1 MPHPEPAIPV
11 RRVLVVEDN
20 QDLALGLQVNLEVQ
34 GYAVQVVHEGT
45 AVLEVAREF
54 RPDLVVLDLMLPGID
69 GFQVLSELRGAGMDA
84 AVLILSARGE
94 EVDKVRGLRLGADDY
109 LVKPFGLMELL
120 ARVEALLRRGAAS
133 PPGQRAEPAGEA
145 FGDVVVEVESR
156 RVLVAGTPVSVT
168 PKAFDLLVALL
179 RRNGR
184 VASRVDLLRE
194 VWGHRSAVETRTVD
208 THIAELRRKVEAD
221 PAHPRHI
228 LTAWKAGY
236 RLQR

>member
-1 MPHPEPAIPV
+1 
-11 RRVLVVEDN
+11 VEDN
-20 QDLALGLQVNLEVQ
+20 RDLALGLQMNLEVQ
-34 GYAVQVVHEGT
+34 GYAVQAVHEGT
-45 AVLEVAREF
+45 AVLEAARAF

-69 GFQVLSELRGAGMDA
+69 GFQVLSDLRAAGVDA

-109 LVKPFGLMELL
+109 MVKPFGLMELL

-133 PPGQRAEPAGEA
+133 PPGGAEPRGES

-156 RVLVAGTPVSVT
+156 RVMVAGTQVNVT

-179 RRNGR
+179 QRNGR
-184 VASRVDLLRE
+184 VASRLDLLRD
-194 VWGHRSAVETRTVD
+194 VWGHRSAVESRTVD
-208 THIAELRRKVEAD
+208 THIAELRRKIEAD

-228 LTAWKAGY
+228 LTVWKAGY

>member
-1 MPHPEPAIPV
+1 MK
-11 RRVLVVEDN
+11 RVLVVEDN
-20 QDLALGLQVNLEVQ
+20 LDLALGLQVNLEVQ
-34 GYAVQVVHEGT
+34 GYAVQTVHEGT
-45 AVLEVAREF
+45 AVLETARVF

-69 GFQVLSELRGAGMDA
+69 GFQVLADLRAAGVNA

-109 LVKPFGLMELL
+109 MVKPFGLMELL
-120 ARVEALLRRGAAS
+120 ARVEALLRRGAAT
-133 PPGQRAEPAGEA
+133 PPGQRTEPAGES

-156 RVLVAGTPVSVT
+156 RVMVGGTPVNVT

-179 RRNGR
+179 QRNGR
-184 VASRVDLLRE
+184 VASRLDLLRE
-194 VWGHRSAVETRTVD
+194 VWGHRSAVESRTVD
-208 THIAELRRKVEAD
+208 THIAELRRKIEAD

-228 LTAWKAGY
+228 LTVWKAGY

>member
-1 MPHPEPAIPV
+1 MK
-11 RRVLVVEDN
+11 RVLVVEDN

-34 GYAVQVVHEGT
+34 GYAVQTVHEGT
-45 AVLEVAREF
+45 AVLEAARAF

-69 GFQVLSELRGAGMDA
+69 GFQVLADLRAAGVDA

-94 EVDKVRGLRLGADDY
+94 EVDKVRGFRLGADDY
-109 LVKPFGLMELL
+109 VVKPFGLMELL
-120 ARVEALLRRGAAS
+120 ARVEALLRRGGAS
-133 PPGQRAEPAGEA
+133 HPGQRAEPAGES

-156 RVLVAGTPVSVT
+156 RVMVGGVPVNVT

-179 RRNGR
+179 QRNGR
-184 VASRVDLLRE
+184 VASRFDLLRE
-194 VWGHRSAVETRTVD
+194 VWGHRSAVESRTVD
-208 THIAELRRKVEAD
+208 THIAELRRKIEAD

-228 LTAWKAGY
+228 LTVWKAGY

>member
-1 MPHPEPAIPV
+1 MK
-11 RRVLVVEDN
+11 RVLVVEDN

-45 AVLEVAREF
+45 AVLAAARVF
-54 RPDLVVLDLMLPGID
+54 RPHLVVLDLMLPGMD
-69 GFQVLSELRGAGMDA
+69 GFQVLSELRGAGVDA
-84 AVLILSARGE
+84 SVLILSARGE

-109 LVKPFGLMELL
+109 MVKPFGLMELL
-120 ARVEALLRRGAAS
+120 ARVEALLRRGTAT

-145 FGDVVVEVESR
+145 FGNVVVEVESR
-156 RVLVAGTPVSVT
+156 RVLVGGTPVNVT

-179 RRNGR
+179 GRNGR

-194 VWGHRSAVETRTVD
+194 VWGHRSAVESRTVD
-208 THIAELRRKVEAD
+208 THIAELRRKIESD

>member
-1 MPHPEPAIPV
+1 MK
-11 RRVLVVEDN
+11 RVLVVEDN
-20 QDLALGLQVNLEVQ
+20 QDLALGLQMNLEVQ
-34 GYAVQVVHEGT
+34 GYAVQAVHEGT
-45 AVLEVAREF
+45 AVLEAARAF

-69 GFQVLSELRGAGMDA
+69 GFQVLADLRAAGVDA

-94 EVDKVRGLRLGADDY
+94 EVDKVRGFRLGADDY
-109 LVKPFGLMELL
+109 VVKPFGLMELL

-133 PPGQRAEPAGEA
+133 PAGQRAEPPGEA

-156 RVLVAGTPVSVT
+156 RVVVGGVPVNVT

-179 RRNGR
+179 QRNGR
-184 VASRVDLLRE
+184 VASRLDLLRE
-194 VWGHRSAVETRTVD
+194 VWGHRSAVESRTVD
-208 THIAELRRKVEAD
+208 THIAELRRKIEAD

-228 LTAWKAGY
+228 LTVWKAGY

>member
-1 MPHPEPAIPV
+1 M
-11 RRVLVVEDN
+11 EDN
-20 QDLALGLQVNLEVQ
+20 RDLALGLQVNLEVQ
-34 GYAVQVVHEGT
+34 GYAVESVHEGT
-45 AVLEVAREF
+45 AVLEAARAF

-69 GFQVLSELRGAGMDA
+69 GFQVLAELRAAGVDA

-109 LVKPFGLMELL
+109 MVKPFGLMELL
-120 ARVEALLRRGAAS
+120 ARVEALLRRGAAGS
-133 PPGQRAEPAGEA
+133 PRPAEPAGES

-156 RVLVAGTPVSVT
+156 RVLVAGAPVNVT

-179 RRNGR
+179 ERNGR
-184 VASRVDLLRE
+184 VASRLDLLRE
-194 VWGHRSAVETRTVD
+194 VWGHRSAVESRTVD
-208 THIAELRRKVEAD
+208 THIAELRRKIEAD

-228 LTAWKAGY
+228 LTVWKAGY

>member
-1 MPHPEPAIPV
+1 LK
-11 RRVLVVEDN
+11 RVLVVEDN
-20 QDLALGLQVNLEVQ
+20 QDLALGLQVNLEIQ
-34 GYAVQVVHEGT
+34 GYAVQTVHEGT
-45 AVLEVAREF
+45 AVLEAARVF

-69 GFQVLSELRGAGMDA
+69 GFQVLSELRAAGVDA

-94 EVDKVRGLRLGADDY
+94 EVDKVRGFRLGADDY
-109 LVKPFGLMELL
+109 VVKPFGLMELL

-133 PPGQRAEPAGEA
+133 PSGQRAEAPGES

-156 RVLVAGTPVSVT
+156 RVMVGGTPVNVT

-179 RRNGR
+179 QRNGR
-184 VASRVDLLRE
+184 VASRLDLLRE
-194 VWGHRSAVETRTVD
+194 VWGHRAAVESRTVD
-208 THIAELRRKVEAD
+208 THIAELRRKIEAD

-228 LTAWKAGY
+228 LTVWKAGY

>member
-1 MPHPEPAIPV
+1 MK
-11 RRVLVVEDN
+11 RVLVVEDN

-34 GYAVQVVHEGT
+34 GYAVQTVHEGT
-45 AVLEVAREF
+45 AVLETARAF

-69 GFQVLSELRGAGMDA
+69 GFQVLSEIRAAGVHA

-109 LVKPFGLMELL
+109 MVKPFGLMELL
-120 ARVEALLRRGAAS
+120 ARVEALLRRGADGPA
-133 PPGQRAEPAGEA
+133 GQGTAPAGEA

-156 RVLVAGTPVSVT
+156 RVLVGGVPVNVT

-179 RRNGR
+179 QRNGR
-184 VASRVDLLRE
+184 VASRLDLLRE
-194 VWGHRSAVETRTVD
+194 VWGHRSAVESRTVD
-208 THIAELRRKVEAD
+208 THIAELRRKIEAD
-221 PAHPRHI
+221 PANPRHV
-228 LTAWKAGY
+228 LTVWKAGY

>member
-1 MPHPEPAIPV
+1 MK
-11 RRVLVVEDN
+11 RVLVVEDN

-34 GYAVQVVHEGT
+34 GYSVQTVHEGT
-45 AVLEVAREF
+45 AVLEAARTF

-69 GFQVLSELRGAGMDA
+69 GFQVLADLRAAGVDA

-94 EVDKVRGLRLGADDY
+94 EVDKVRGFRLGADDY
-109 LVKPFGLMELL
+109 VVKPFGLMELL

-133 PPGQRAEPAGEA
+133 PPGARAEPSGEA

-156 RVLVAGTPVSVT
+156 RVMVGGIPVNVT

-179 RRNGR
+179 QRNGR
-184 VASRVDLLRE
+184 VASRLDLLRE
-194 VWGHRSAVETRTVD
+194 VWGHRSAVESRTVD
-208 THIAELRRKVEAD
+208 THIAELRRKIEAD

-228 LTAWKAGY
+228 LTVWKAGY

>member
-1 MPHPEPAIPV
+1 V
-11 RRVLVVEDN
+11 KRVLVVEDN

-34 GYAVQVVHEGT
+34 GYAVQTVHEGT
-45 AVLEVAREF
+45 AVLEAARAF
-54 RPDLVVLDLMLPGID
+54 RPDLVVLDLMLPGLD
-69 GFQVLSELRGAGMDA
+69 GFGVLAELRQAGVDA

-94 EVDKVRGLRLGADDY
+94 EVDKVRGFRLGADDY
-109 LVKPFGLMELL
+109 VVKPFGLMELL
-120 ARVEALLRRGAAS
+120 ARVEALLRRGGPSSRENQAE
-133 PPGQRAEPAGEA
+133 PPGES
-145 FGDVVVEVESR
+145 FGNVVVEVESR
-156 RVLVAGTPVSVT
+156 RVMVGGVPVSVT

-194 VWGHRSAVETRTVD
+194 VWGHRSAVESRTVD
-208 THIAELRRKVEAD
+208 THIAELRRKIESD

>member
-1 MPHPEPAIPV
+1 MK
-11 RRVLVVEDN
+11 RVLVVEDN
-20 QDLALGLQVNLEVQ
+20 RDLALGLQVNLEVQ
-34 GYAVQVVHEGT
+34 GYAVQAVHEGT
-45 AVLEVAREF
+45 AVLEAARIF

-69 GFQVLSELRGAGMDA
+69 GFQVLAELRAAGVDA
-84 AVLILSARGE
+84 TVLILSARGE

-109 LVKPFGLMELL
+109 MVKPFGLMELL
-120 ARVEALLRRGAAS
+120 ARVEALLRRGGPS
-133 PPGQRAEPAGEA
+133 SRDHRGDTPGES

-156 RVLVAGTPVSVT
+156 RVLVGGTPVNVT

-179 RRNGR
+179 QRNGR

-194 VWGHRSAVETRTVD
+194 VWGHRSAVESRTVD
-208 THIAELRRKVEAD
+208 THIAELRRKIEAD

-228 LTAWKAGY
+228 LTVWKAGY

>member
-1 MPHPEPAIPV
+1 MK
-11 RRVLVVEDN
+11 RVLVVEDN
-20 QDLALGLQVNLEVQ
+20 RDLALGLQVNLEVQ

-45 AVLEVAREF
+45 AVLEVARGF

-69 GFQVLSELRGAGMDA
+69 GFQVLSELRAAGVNA

-109 LVKPFGLMELL
+109 MVKPFGLMELL

-133 PPGQRAEPAGEA
+133 HPGLAEPSGES

-156 RVLVAGTPVSVT
+156 RVLVGGTPVSVT

-179 RRNGR
+179 QRNGR
-184 VASRVDLLRE
+184 VASRLDLLRE
-194 VWGHRSAVETRTVD
+194 VWGHRSAVESRTVD
-208 THIAELRRKVEAD
+208 THIAELRRKLEAD
-221 PAHPRHI
+221 PARPRHI

>member
-1 MPHPEPAIPV
+1 LK
-11 RRVLVVEDN
+11 RVLVVEDN
-20 QDLALGLQVNLEVQ
+20 RDLALGLQVNLEVQ
-34 GYAVQVVHEGT
+34 GYAVESVHEGT
-45 AVLEVAREF
+45 AVLEAARAF

-69 GFQVLSELRGAGMDA
+69 GFQVLAELRAAGVDA

-109 LVKPFGLMELL
+109 MVKPFGLMELL
-120 ARVEALLRRGAAS
+120 ARVEALLRRGAAGS
-133 PPGQRAEPAGEA
+133 PRPAEPAGES

-156 RVLVAGTPVSVT
+156 RVLVAGAPVNVT

-179 RRNGR
+179 ERNGR
-184 VASRVDLLRE
+184 VASRLDLLRE
-194 VWGHRSAVETRTVD
+194 VWGHRSAVESRTVD
-208 THIAELRRKVEAD
+208 THIAELRRKIEAD

-228 LTAWKAGY
+228 LTVWKAGY

>member
-1 MPHPEPAIPV
+1 LK
-11 RRVLVVEDN
+11 RVLVVEDN

-34 GYAVQVVHEGT
+34 GYAVQTVGEGT
-45 AVLEVAREF
+45 AVLEAVRTF

-69 GFQVLSELRGAGMDA
+69 GFQVLSELRAARVDA

-109 LVKPFGLMELL
+109 MVKPFGLMELL
-120 ARVEALLRRGAAS
+120 ARVEALLRRGAATPS
-133 PPGQRAEPAGEA
+133 GQRAEPAGES

-156 RVLVAGTPVSVT
+156 RVMVAGTPVNVT

-184 VASRVDLLRE
+184 VASRLDLLRE
-194 VWGHRSAVETRTVD
+194 VWGHRSAVESRTVD
-208 THIAELRRKVEAD
+208 THIAELRRKIEAD
-221 PAHPRHI
+221 PANPRHI
-228 LTAWKAGY
+228 LTVWKAGY

>member
-1 MPHPEPAIPV
+1 LK
-11 RRVLVVEDN
+11 RVLIVEDN
-20 QDLALGLQVNLEVQ
+20 QDLALGLQMNLEVQ
-34 GYAVQVVHEGT
+34 GYAVQAVHEGT
-45 AVLEVAREF
+45 AVLEAARGF

-69 GFQVLSELRGAGMDA
+69 GFQVLSELRAAGVAA

-109 LVKPFGLMELL
+109 MVKPFGLMELL

-133 PPGQRAEPAGEA
+133 PPGAAEPPGEA

-156 RVLVAGTPVSVT
+156 RVMVGGTPVNVT

-179 RRNGR
+179 QRNGR
-184 VASRVDLLRE
+184 VASRLDLLRE
-194 VWGHRSAVETRTVD
+194 VWGHRSAVESRTVD
-208 THIAELRRKVEAD
+208 THIAELRRKIEAD

-228 LTAWKAGY
+228 LTVWKAGY

>member
-1 MPHPEPAIPV
+1 LK
-11 RRVLVVEDN
+11 RVLVVEDN

-34 GYAVQVVHEGT
+34 GYAVQTVHEGT
-45 AVLEVAREF
+45 AVMEAARVF

-69 GFQVLSELRGAGMDA
+69 GFQVLADLRAAGVDA

-94 EVDKVRGLRLGADDY
+94 EVDKVRGFRLGADDY
-109 LVKPFGLMELL
+109 VVKPFGLMELL
-120 ARVEALLRRGAAS
+120 ARVEALLRRGGPNSRGQADT
-133 PPGQRAEPAGEA
+133 PGES

-156 RVLVAGTPVSVT
+156 RVIVGGTPVNVT

-179 RRNGR
+179 QRNGR
-184 VASRVDLLRE
+184 VASRLDLLRE
-194 VWGHRSAVETRTVD
+194 VWGHRSAVESRTVD
-208 THIAELRRKVEAD
+208 THIAELRRKIEAD

-228 LTAWKAGY
+228 LTVWKAGY

>member
-1 MPHPEPAIPV
+1 M
-11 RRVLVVEDN
+11 VEDN

-34 GYAVQVVHEGT
+34 GYSVQTVHEGT
-45 AVLEVAREF
+45 AVLEAARAF

-69 GFQVLSELRGAGMDA
+69 GFQVLSELRAAGVDA

-109 LVKPFGLMELL
+109 MVKPFGLMELL
-120 ARVEALLRRGAAS
+120 ARVEALLRRGAGS
-133 PPGQRAEPAGEA
+133 SPGQRAEPPGES

-156 RVLVAGTPVSVT
+156 RVMVGGTPVNVT

-179 RRNGR
+179 QRNGR
-184 VASRVDLLRE
+184 VASRLDLLRE

-208 THIAELRRKVEAD
+208 THIAELRRKIETD

-228 LTAWKAGY
+228 LTVWKAGY